1 MQLNN
6 LKMQLSTEKVIMNV
20 HDMLQLIQ
28 KIRAKVMLHDQ
39 MQIKVESKNVQDAT
53 RKANYES

>member
-1 MQLNN
+1 
-6 LKMQLSTEKVIMNV
+6 MQLSTEKVIMNV